1 MSDTAAAQR
10 PSHVKLAVDIVA
22 AYLANNHVQLSD
34 IPSLIASIHAAL
46 AGLANG
52 VTATGGGGTLKITLA
67 TVKKSITHDTLISFE
82 DGKPYKTLRR
92 HLTLRGLTPE
102 TYRAKHGLPAD
113 YPMTS
118 AAYSAHRSELAK
130 SLGLGQQRRK
140 SYAKAAEPAEAVA
153 KTRAEAP
160 MVARSAKASETKTK
174 APKESRAKKA
184 AEPAT
189 AE

>member
-1 MSDTAAAQR
+1 MEAETVADKNSFIELTTD
-10 PSHVKLAVDIVA
+10 LVA
-22 AYLANNHVQLSD
+22 AYLSNNHVQLSD
-34 IPSLIASIHAAL
+34 LPGLIASTHAAL
-46 AGLANG
+46 AGLAAG
-52 VTATGGGGTLKITLA
+52 ATATGEAGTAKA
-67 TVKKSITHDTLISFE
+67 TPAAVKKSISHDTLISFE

-102 TYRAKHGLPAD
+102 TYREKHGLPPD

-130 SLGLGQQRRK
+130 SLGLGQQRRT
-140 SYAKAAEPAEAVA
+140 YAKAAPADETVAEAS
-153 KTRAEAP
+153 AEAP
-160 MVARSAKASETKTK
+160 KAARKPKASESKAK
-174 APKESRAKKA
+174 APKASKAKKT

>member
-1 MSDTAAAQR
+1 MSDTAATQQ
-10 PSHVKLAVDIVA
+10 SDHIGLTVDIVA

-34 IPSLIASIHAAL
+34 LPGLIASTHATL
-46 AGLANG
+46 AGLAVGAGTAEDG
-52 VTATGGGGTLKITLA
+52 VAKATPAAI
-67 TVKKSITHDTLISFE
+67 KKSITHDTLISFE
-82 DGKPYKTLRR
+82 DGKAYKTLRR

-102 TYRAKHGLPAD
+102 TYRARHGLPAD

-140 SYAKAAEPAEAVA
+140 SYVKAAEPAETV
-153 KTRAEAP
+153 AEASGEAAKA
-160 MVARSAKASETKTK
+160 ARTSKASESKAK
-174 APKESRAKKA
+174 APKAARPKKQ